1 MRAALAVAL
10 FLVQAATPTP
20 DDEELRNELPA
31 WARGTVE
38 RLSRKRIALS
48 DRLENRFLEGDFNG
62 DGKDDL
68 AVLVT
73 DADRRKSGI
82 LILFRDQSKAVLIG
96 AGVPFGN
103 GGDDFSWMDVWS
115 VYPKGRRVEQGA
127 GGSAPPALRGDAL
140 LVEKSESASALI
152 HWNGKAFRWYQQGD

>member
-1 MRAALAVAL
+1 MKAALAVAL
-10 FLVQAATPTP
+10 FLIQAATPTP
-20 DDEELRNELPA
+20 DAEVLRNELPA

-73 DADRRKSGI
+73 DGDRRKSGI

-115 VYPKGRRVEQGA
+115 VYPKGRRAEPEA
-127 GGSAPPALRGDAL
+127 GESAPPELRGDAL
-140 LVEKSESASALI
+140 HVEKSESASALI
-152 HWNGKAFRWYQQGD
+152 YWNGKMIRWHQLGD

>member
-20 DDEELRNELPA
+20 DAEVLRNELPA

-73 DADRRKSGI
+73 DADRRRSGI
-82 LILFRDQSKAVLIG
+82 LIVFRDQSKAVLIG

-115 VYPKGRRVEQGA
+115 VYSKGRRVEPGA
-127 GGSAPPALRGDAL
+127 GGGTPPALRGDAL

-152 HWNGKAFRWYQQGD
+152 YWNGKAFRWYQQGD